1 LWYAK
6 FMNPRS
12 VREKYND
19 GFWLQFYIY
28 KDLEYLFARQNDGYM
43 LKKLH
48 KAYFSSDWKSLTK

>member
-1 LWYAK
+1 
-6 FMNPRS
+6 MNPRS

-28 KDLEYLFARQNDGYM
+28 KDLEYLFARQNDGDM